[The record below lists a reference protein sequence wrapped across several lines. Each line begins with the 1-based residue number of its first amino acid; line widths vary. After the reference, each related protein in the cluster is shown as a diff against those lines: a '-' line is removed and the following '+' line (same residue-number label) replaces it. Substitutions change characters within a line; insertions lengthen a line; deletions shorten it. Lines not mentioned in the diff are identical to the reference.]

1 MQAAK
6 GTAFKFGDD
15 VNTDVILPGKY
26 LNLQDPQQLALHCME
41 SEDPEFV
48 HKAKPGDIL
57 VAGKNFGCGSSREHA
72 PISIKAL
79 GISCVIASTF
89 ARIFFRSAINIGL
102 PIVECDEAARSIN
115 QGDEVSVDFDTG
127 LITDHTT
134 GQQWQSDPFPP
145 FLQKLIA
152 AGGLVEYS
160 KDKIK

>member
-26 LNLQDPQQLALHCME
+26 LNLQDPQQLAQHCME

-48 HKAKPGDIL
+48 HKAKPGDIM

-102 PIVECDEAARSIN
+102 PFVECDEAARSIN

-134 GQQWQSDPFPP
+134 GQQWQADPFPP

>member
-26 LNLQDPQQLALHCME
+26 LNLQDPQQLAQHCME

-48 HKAKPGDIL
+48 HKAKPGDIM

-134 GQQWQSDPFPP
+134 GQQWQADPFPP

>member
-26 LNLQDPQQLALHCME
+26 LNLQDPQQLAQHCME

-48 HKAKPGDIL
+48 HKAKPGDIM

-134 GQQWQSDPFPP
+134 GQQWQADPFPP

-152 AGGLVEYS
+152 AGGLVGYS

>member
-26 LNLQDPQQLALHCME
+26 LNLQDPQQLAQHCME

-48 HKAKPGDIL
+48 HKAKPGDIM

-134 GQQWQSDPFPP
+134 GQQWQADPFPP

-160 KDKIK
+160 KNKIK

>member
-26 LNLQDPQQLALHCME
+26 LNLQDPQQLAQHCME

-102 PIVECDEAARSIN
+102 PIVECDEAAKSIR

-134 GQQWQSDPFPP
+134 GQQWQADPFPP

-160 KDKIK
+160 KAKLK

>member
-26 LNLQDPQQLALHCME
+26 LNLQDPQQLAQHCME

-48 HKAKPGDIL
+48 HKAKPGDIM

-102 PIVECDEAARSIN
+102 PIVECDEAAKSIR

-134 GQQWQSDPFPP
+134 GQQWQADPFPP

-160 KDKIK
+160 KAKLK

>member
-26 LNLQDPQQLALHCME
+26 RNLQDPQQLAQHCME

-48 HKAKPGDIL
+48 HKAKPGDIM

-134 GQQWQSDPFPP
+134 GQQWQADPFPP

-152 AGGLVEYS
+152 VGGLVEYS

>member
-26 LNLQDPQQLALHCME
+26 LNLQDPQQLAQHCME

-48 HKAKPGDIL
+48 HKAKPGDIM

-134 GQQWQSDPFPP
+134 GQQWQADPFPP

-160 KDKIK
+160 KDKIQ

>member
-26 LNLQDPQQLALHCME
+26 LNLQDPQQLAQHCME

-48 HKAKPGDIL
+48 HKAKPGDIM

-134 GQQWQSDPFPP
+134 GQQWQADPFPP

-152 AGGLVEYS
+152 AGGLVKYS

>member
-26 LNLQDPQQLALHCME
+26 LNLQDPQQLAQHCME

-48 HKAKPGDIL
+48 HKAKPGDIM

-134 GQQWQSDPFPP
+134 GQQWQADPFPP

-152 AGGLVEYS
+152 PGGLVEYS

>member
-26 LNLQDPQQLALHCME
+26 LNLQDPQQLAQHCME

-48 HKAKPGDIL
+48 HKAKPGDIM

-102 PIVECDEAARSIN
+102 PIVECDGAARSIN

-134 GQQWQSDPFPP
+134 GQQWHADPFPP

>member
-1 MQAAK
+1 
-6 GTAFKFGDD
+6 
-15 VNTDVILPGKY
+15 
-26 LNLQDPQQLALHCME
+26 ME

-48 HKAKPGDIL
+48 HKAKPGDIM

-134 GQQWQSDPFPP
+134 GQQWQADPFPP

>member
-26 LNLQDPQQLALHCME
+26 LNLQDPQQLAQHCME

-48 HKAKPGDIL
+48 HKAKPGDIM
-57 VAGKNFGCGSSREHA
+57 VAGTNFGCGSSREHA

-134 GQQWQSDPFPP
+134 GQQWQADPFPP

>member
-26 LNLQDPQQLALHCME
+26 LNLQDPQQLAQHCME

-48 HKAKPGDIL
+48 HKAKPGDIM

-79 GISCVIASTF
+79 GIRCVIASTF

-134 GQQWQSDPFPP
+134 GQQWQADPFPP

>member
-26 LNLQDPQQLALHCME
+26 LNLQDPQQLAQHCME

-48 HKAKPGDIL
+48 HKAKPGDIM

-134 GQQWQSDPFPP
+134 GQQWQADPFPP

-152 AGGLVEYS
+152 VGGLVEYS

>member
-26 LNLQDPQQLALHCME
+26 LNLQDPQQLAQHCME

-89 ARIFFRSAINIGL
+89 ARIFFRSVINVGL
-102 PIVECDEAARSIN
+102 PIVECDEAAKALR

-134 GQQWQSDPFPP
+134 GQQWQADPFPP

-160 KDKIK
+160 KAKLK

>member
-26 LNLQDPQQLALHCME
+26 LNLQDPQQLAQHCME

-48 HKAKPGDIL
+48 HKAKPGDIM

-134 GQQWQSDPFPP
+134 GQQWQADPFPP

-152 AGGLVEYS
+152 AGGLVEYN

>member
-26 LNLQDPQQLALHCME
+26 LNLQDPQRLAQHCME

-48 HKAKPGDIL
+48 HKAKPGDIM

-134 GQQWQSDPFPP
+134 GQQWQADPFPP

>member
-26 LNLQDPQQLALHCME
+26 LNLQDPQQLAQHCME
-41 SEDPEFV
+41 SEDLEFV
-48 HKAKPGDIL
+48 HKAKPGDIM

-134 GQQWQSDPFPP
+134 GQQWQADPFPP